1 MYACVRACVR
11 AITPSHATIRHS
23 TLTLTHRLKT
33 SGSKRLQD
41 SLLAKVG
48 KGEEHRPTEAASRR
62 ELRDRKRSRGEA
74 PASADE
80 SVGADAPAGAKAP
93 AGADSGADAPAS
105 ASALKGR
112 GGKRTREDAAAIDV
126 DGDTDTAAAAA
137 AQPPAPSAAT
147 TTPAVATETPAVERL
162 ASSLEGFMQR
172 VGASSLSGSVLS
184 AKSDAQESP
193 MFRAGL
199 ESEPSTEAE
208 LSDLRDRLRVEKENG
223 EAQQRVRA
231 SIAML
236 PLCPCIA
243 LEPF

>member
-1 MYACVRACVR
+1 M
-11 AITPSHATIRHS
+11 
-23 TLTLTHRLKT
+23 
-33 SGSKRLQD
+33 
-41 SLLAKVG
+41 
-48 KGEEHRPTEAASRR
+48 
-62 ELRDRKRSRGEA
+62 RGEA

-126 DGDTDTAAAAA
+126 DGDTDTAAAAAA